1 MRKRIKQSLVIISF
15 ILMILISPMSTK
27 ASGGIAVTGTF
38 ADYHYKL
45 LPGEVIETPDVFIIF
60 FNNFAVDIEVEL
72 TTSINNLDGSPST
85 VGDRVSFLLEDTLIE
100 IPANSSI
107 RIPIGIEVSEDAPAG
122 DYRLGLAAQVI
133 PDNID
138 GITVTGS
145 AELRTRMSIF
155 GEAGD
160 LEIRTFDIFG
170 EALPAQL
177 RLFRRDG
184 SSTVPVRTVNNGI
197 IIDRFVPGD
206 YLVVGTFK
214 DYEVLR
220 EEFTIVDREQTVMHI
235 VAQTVFIEDMTVTPL
250 ISTNTGLLSRVRI
263 NYTLRN
269 IHTMV
274 EDVRLILNT
283 SFEDDLIDRGEEA
296 IIPFLPES
304 VFEGS
309 FNYLP
314 PEGWESGN
322 YTFKIDVFQGL
333 FTDENSLYLG
343 ESRERSL
350 FVPEEFVSGEPSPR
364 GTPVDE
370 EPIDDDPFDEETEPE
385 IAQVTWF
392 WWLIGLIVVGL
403 FGFLIFIL
411 WSKKDHLDAVEYA
424 SKKMLK
430 AKYKPE
436 SEHFKTIINLVEK
449 TMGPGTKFLN
459 EVKGEKAYYQAVDE
473 FLKKHQA
480 FTPDDEKNAL
490 L

>member
-1 MRKRIKQSLVIISF
+1 MT
-15 ILMILISPMSTK
+15 LISPIQTN

-85 VGDRVSFLLEDTLIE
+85 VGDRVSFLLDDTLIE

-107 RIPIGIEVSEDAPAG
+107 RIPIGIEVSEDAPTG
-122 DYRLGLAAQVI
+122 EYRLGLAAQVI

-160 LEIRTFDIFG
+160 LEIRTFDMFG

-206 YLVVGTFK
+206 YFVVGSYK

-220 EEFTIVDREQTVMHI
+220 EEFTIVDREQTVLHI

-263 NYTLRN
+263 NYTIRN

-283 SFEDDLIDRGEEA
+283 NFEDELIDRGEEA

-350 FVPEEFVSGEPSPR
+350 FVPEEFVRGEPGPI
-364 GTPVDE
+364 GDDPVDE
-370 EPIDDDPFDEETEPE
+370 DPIDDVPMDEEPEPDT
-385 IAQVTWF
+385 AQAMWF
-392 WWLIGLIVVGL
+392 WWVIGASAIALIGI
-403 FGFLIFIL
+403 LIFIL

-430 AKYKPE
+430 AKIDSE
-436 SEHFKTIINLVEK
+436 SEHFKRIIKLVEN

-459 EVKGEKAYYQAVDE
+459 EVKGEKKYYQTVDE
-473 FLKKHQA
+473 FLNKHQA
-480 FTPDDEKNAL
+480 FTAYDEEDSL